1 MSLNLN
7 KVILAGNLTK
17 DPEVR
22 IVGKSTVA
30 NFGLAINR
38 KFKSGDEK
46 REESTFV
53 DVECWGTTAELV
65 GQYLTKGRGAFIEG
79 RLKLDQ
85 WDDKATGQKR
95 SKLKVVADT
104 VQFLSDGKRHEKG
117 DNEPVIIEDDEPPKM
132 AVQKPAVASWKKTNT
147 GDEDQVPF

>member
-53 DVECWGTTAELV
+53 DVEC
-65 GQYLTKGRGAFIEG
+65 
-79 RLKLDQ
+79 
-85 WDDKATGQKR
+85 
-95 SKLKVVADT
+95 
-104 VQFLSDGKRHEKG
+104 
-117 DNEPVIIEDDEPPKM
+117 
-132 AVQKPAVASWKKTNT
+132 
-147 GDEDQVPF
+147 